1 MYQLIKYII
10 NADFGELLGI
20 AKVLAMK
27 PKRFHLRL
35 DWKEG
40 ETITRKK
47 YWLNRL
53 LVENPELEEYDD
65 YLTQHFEEKALK
77 LVIHHDT
84 ESEAIKVLKAF
95 LIAFSKEKDEISYIE
110 ISTDV
115 CLDDVED
122 GLWLISLMPNEDV
135 VLSYSYNANLEHIYK
150 STIKQNETD

>member
-1 MYQLIKYII
+1 MR
-10 NADFGELLGI
+10 
-20 AKVLAMK
+20 
-27 PKRFHLRL
+27 PKRIYLRL
-35 DWKEG
+35 DWTEK
-40 ETITRKK
+40 ETIVKK
-47 YWLNRL
+47 QIWFSSLFAD
-53 LVENPELEEYDD
+53 NPELEEYDD

-95 LIAFSKEKDEISYIE
+95 LIAFSKKRDEISYIE

-135 VLSYSYNANLEHIYK
+135 VLNYSYSANLEHIYK
-150 STIKQNETD
+150 SNNQTK